1 MTSLGNQGIEMVE
14 EEIGEPATV
23 EHEEKNIEEEPIIS
37 EEVFDTNSLEILLQV
52 TEIWDRMLRGEI
64 SEEEGKKL
72 IESITSSIRRETSRR
87 RRRRKK
93 QR

>member
-1 MTSLGNQGIEMVE
+1 MVE
-14 EEIGEPATV
+14 EEIGEPTTAT
-23 EHEEKNIEEEPIIS
+23 EQEEKPIEEEPLIS

-52 TEIWDRMLRGEI
+52 TEIWDRMLHGEI

-72 IESITSSIRRETSRR
+72 LESITSSLRREQGRR

-93 QR
+93 QQ

>member
-1 MTSLGNQGIEMVE
+1 MVE
-14 EEIGEPATV
+14 EEIGEPTTTT
-23 EHEEKNIEEEPIIS
+23 EREEKTIEEEPLIS

-64 SEEEGKKL
+64 SEEEGRKL
-72 IESITSSIRRETSRR
+72 LKSITSSLKREQGRR

-93 QR
+93 QQ

>member
-1 MTSLGNQGIEMVE
+1 MVE
-14 EEIGEPATV
+14 EEIGEPTSTT
-23 EHEEKNIEEEPIIS
+23 EQEDKTSDEEPLIS

-64 SEEEGKKL
+64 SEEEGEKL
-72 IESITSSIRRETSRR
+72 LKSITSSLKREQGRR

-93 QR
+93 R